1 MARRRIAALLAGAS
15 LSLAAGAALAGSA
28 ERRPDTPLAGAY
40 QAVPP
45 SANAAA
51 PALDSW
57 WLGFDDPVLVEV
69 VEGAQAGNLD
79 LAQARARV
87 ARSRALAR
95 QAGANL
101 LPSGGL
107 QGQAQSV
114 RQSLESPFGAIG
126 RHLPGF
132 ERTIAL
138 YDLSAAADWDLDLAG
153 GLRRGRDA
161 ARADSRAQVAQA
173 AAVRLTVIAE
183 AADAYL
189 QVRAYQARLRVAHDQ
204 ETVEADLAALLRRQ
218 VDQGVAPDR
227 DLRQTLA
234 ALEAVRATIPPL
246 QTGLTVQLD
255 RLDILMGAQ
264 PGAWRDRLAK
274 VAPIPPPPTLR
285 LGDGPAD
292 LLRRRPDILA
302 AEQGVLAA
310 RARTG
315 QALAEYYPKVS
326 LSGLLGVESLDA
338 ARMFT
343 PAATQAV
350 SDGALRWRLFDFPRI
365 DAEVASA
372 RASDAEALAAWRA
385 TALRA
390 CGEVEDAVTA
400 LAQDDAQATILD
412 RRIADLTI
420 ARRQAE
426 QAYEGGVAS
435 LLEVRDIDREL
446 LVAADQAAQARA
458 AAARAAVAAFHALGG
473 GWTPSAPL

>member
-1 MARRRIAALLAGAS
+1 MVRRLIAALLAGAG
-15 LSLAAGAALAGSA
+15 LSLAAGAGLAGSF
-28 ERRPDTPLAGAY
+28 ETRPDAPLAGSY
-40 QAVPP
+40 RAVPP
-45 SANAAA
+45 FANAPA

-57 WLGFDDPVLVEV
+57 WMGFEDPILVEV
-69 VEGAQAGNLD
+69 VKGAEAGNLD
-79 LAQARARV
+79 LAQAKARL
-87 ARSRALAR
+87 AQSRALAR
-95 QAGANL
+95 GAGADL

-107 QGQAQSV
+107 QAQAQSV

-126 RHLPGF
+126 RRLPGF
-132 ERTIAL
+132 ERTVAL
-138 YDLSAAADWDLDLAG
+138 YDLAAAADWDLDLAG
-153 GLRRGRDA
+153 GLRKGRDA
-161 ARADSRAQVAQA
+161 ARADARSESARAT
-173 AAVRLTVIAE
+173 AVRLTVIAE

-189 QVRAYQARLRVAHDQ
+189 QVRAYQARLRVAQDQ

-255 RLDILMGAQ
+255 RLDVLLGAQ

-274 VAPIPPPPTLR
+274 VAPIPPPPPLR

-302 AEQGVLAA
+302 AEQRVIAA

-315 QALAEYYPKVS
+315 EALAEYYPKVS

-343 PAATQAV
+343 PAAAQAV
-350 SDGALRWRLFDFPRI
+350 GGGALRWRLFDFPRI
-365 DAEVASA
+365 DAEVAAA
-372 RASDAEALAAWRA
+372 RAADAEALAAWRA

-400 LAQDDAQATILD
+400 LGQDEAQAAIID

-426 QAYEGGVAS
+426 QAYEGGVTS
-435 LLEVRDIDREL
+435 LLEVRDIDRDL
-446 LVAADQAAQARA
+446 LAAADQRVQARA
-458 AAARAAVAAFHALGG
+458 AAAQAAVAAFRALGG
-473 GWTPSAPL
+473 GWTPTAPL